1 MANLTITVN
10 DETLKKA
17 RIRAL
22 EQNTSVNRLLREYL
36 EAYAG
41 VHQEQ
46 SHAVQKIID
55 MSKNTHT
62 RRGDWQWNRDALHE
76 RK

>member
-1 MANLTITVN
+1 MTNLTITVN

-46 SHAVQKIID
+46 SNAVQKIID

-62 RRGDWQWNRDALHE
+62 GRGNWQWNRDELHE
-76 RK
+76 RE